1 MAITNRD
8 RVGKA
13 LELLRDGLLPF
24 VRQEME
30 REYGKQWLTQ
40 ASYSLRRNT
49 PMTEKDVADVQALLV
64 IMWDQW
70 NSVFRDILGH
80 TERSLVS
87 EIRDWRNKWAHQ
99 HSFSSDDT
107 YRALDS
113 IARLLT
119 AISAP
124 QARDVER
131 MKQDLLRLRYE
142 EQARTQRRKVAVA
155 PTSGQPVGGLRPW
168 REIVTP
174 HPDVASG
181 RYQQAEFA
189 ADLAAVHYRTTGESE
204 YLDPEEFFRRT
215 YLTEGLRELLRTALL
230 RLSGQGGDPVV
241 ELQTNFGGGKT
252 HSMLALYHLFS
263 GEDASKLAGMEDILA
278 ELGMDAIPKAQPVV
292 LVGTALSPGEIH
304 LAPDGKTPIHTLW
317 GELAWQLGGEE
328 AYAMV
333 QDSDRHGTS
342 PGAKLL
348 QAMLKRF
355 APAII
360 LIDEWV
366 AFVRQTYKKH
376 NLPAGSFDANIS
388 FAQALTEAIKQAPTA
403 MLVASLPAS
412 DIEIGGEGGRE
423 ALQRLKNT
431 FGRIEATWR
440 PASAEESFEIV
451 RRRLFQPLGDPG
463 RFALRDAVIDH
474 YVRMY
479 QHQANEF
486 PAECREADYKRRMQA
501 AYPIHPELFDR
512 LYSDWA
518 SLEKFQRTRGVLR
531 LMAAVIHSLWER
543 NDASLLIMPGMVP
556 LDDSNVQREVTRY
569 LEDNWAPII
578 EADVDGPSSV
588 PLKLD
593 RANPNLGRYSA
604 SRRVARTIFLGSAP
618 IVHAANPGLDDRHIK
633 LGCVQP
639 GESIA
644 TFGDALRRLAN
655 ETTHL
660 YVDGNRYWYSTQPSV
675 TRQARDRAASYR
687 EDEVWMELKRRLRGE
702 RRRGDFAAVHIAPES
717 SQDIPDEDAV
727 RLVVL
732 GPEYP
737 HSRRDSHS
745 PARQQAQLFLDERG
759 SGPRLHRNML
769 VFLAPDRRRLEDLDE
784 AIRRYLAWKSIF
796 DERELL
802 NLNAF
807 QTNQARTQ
815 RDQADEAVDARI
827 QESYIWMLVPEQ
839 ADPQSPSVDWAEIR
853 AQGQGALAERAS
865 KKLIGE
871 EQLITRYSAARLRMD
886 MDNYNLWGGRDH
898 VPFKQLWEY
907 YARYLY
913 LPRLRDKNALLA
925 AVQEGFSQ
933 LTWSDFFA
941 YAERWDEER
950 GRYIGL
956 KAGQSG
962 SIHFDAYAVLV
973 RPEAA
978 RRQLDANAAQTRSS
992 TIQTASPSGQSTPDP
1007 DSTVPGSTS
1016 DEPTP
1021 RPKIYRRFYGTV
1033 ELDPLKAPLQ
1043 VKTIADEIVQHL
1055 QALVGSR
1062 VTLSLEIE
1070 AHLPDGAPENVI
1082 RTVTE
1087 NAHTLKFESFGF
1099 EEE

>member
-13 LELLRDGLLPF
+13 LELLRDGLAPF
-24 VRQEME
+24 VKREME
-30 REYGKQWLTQ
+30 REYSSQWLTQ
-40 ASYSLRRNT
+40 AGYSLRRQNL
-49 PMTEKDVADVQALLV
+49 TEADVTDAQALLV
-64 IMWDQW
+64 VMWDQW
-70 NSVFRDILGH
+70 NNVFRDILGH
-80 TERSLVS
+80 SERSLVS
-87 EIRDWRNKWAHQ
+87 EIREWRNKWAHQ
-99 HSFSSDDT
+99 RSFSTDDT

-119 AISAP
+119 AISAS
-124 QARDVER
+124 QAQEVER
-131 MKQDLLRLRYE
+131 MKQDLLRLRFE
-142 EQARTQRRKVAVA
+142 EEARRERRKVAVA
-155 PTSGQPVGGLRPW
+155 PTSGQPQGGLHAW

-181 RYQQAEFA
+181 QYQQAEFA
-189 ADLAAVHYRTTGESE
+189 ADLAAVYYKTATSSE
-204 YLDPEEFFRRT
+204 YVDPEEFFRRT

-230 RLSGQGGDPVV
+230 RLSGRGGDPVV

-263 GEDASKLAGMEDILA
+263 GVDAAKLPGVEDILA
-278 ELGMDAIPKAQPVV
+278 ELDMNAIPTAKPIV
-292 LVGTALSPGEIH
+292 LVGSHLSPGETH
-304 LAPDGKTPIHTLW
+304 LASDGVTEIHTLW
-317 GELAWQLGGEE
+317 GELAWQLGGAE
-328 AYAMV
+328 AFAMI

-342 PGAKLL
+342 PGANLL
-348 QAMLKRF
+348 QTMLKRF
-355 APAII
+355 APAVI

-366 AFVRQTYKKH
+366 VFIRQTYKKH
-376 NLPAGSFDANIS
+376 DLPAGSFDANIS
-388 FAQALTEAIKQAPTA
+388 FVQSLTEAIKQVPNA

-423 ALQRLKNT
+423 ALKRLKNT

-440 PASAEESFEIV
+440 PATAEESFEIV
-451 RRRLFQPLGDPG
+451 RRRLFQTIADPG
-463 RFALRDAVIDH
+463 KFALRDAVIGH

-479 QHQANEF
+479 QNQADEF
-486 PAECREADYKRRMQA
+486 PGECRESDYKRRMRA

-543 NDASLLIMPGMVP
+543 NDASLLIMPGMIP
-556 LDDSNVQREVTRY
+556 MDDSNVQREMTRY
-569 LEDNWAPII
+569 LEDNWAPIL
-578 EADVDGPSSV
+578 EADVDGPNSA

-618 IVHAANPGLDDRHIK
+618 IAQAANPGLDDRHIK

-660 YVDGNRYWYSTQPSV
+660 YVDGNRYWFSTQPSV
-675 TRQARDRAASYR
+675 TRLARDRAADYR
-687 EDEVWMELKRRLRGE
+687 DDEIWAELKKRLRQE
-702 RRRGDFAAVHIAPES
+702 RRRGDFAAVHTAPES
-717 SQDIPDEDAV
+717 LGDVPDEDAV
-727 RLVVL
+727 RLVIL

-737 HSRRDSHS
+737 HTYRNSNS
-745 PARQQAQLFLDERG
+745 PARQQAQLLLDQRG
-759 SGPRLHRNML
+759 SGPRINRNML
-769 VFLAPDRRRLEDLDE
+769 VFLAADSKRLGDLEE
-784 AIRRYLAWKSIF
+784 AIRRYLAWKSIY
-796 DERELL
+796 DEREML

-815 RDQADEAVDARI
+815 RDQADETVDARI
-827 QESYIWMLVPEQ
+827 AETYTLVLVPEQ
-839 ADPQSPSVDWAEIR
+839 FDAQKSEVDWEENR
-853 AQGQGALAERAS
+853 VSGQGALAERVS
-865 KKLIGE
+865 KKLISE
-871 EQLITRYSAARLRMD
+871 ELLITHYSATRLRME
-886 MDNYNLWGGRDH
+886 MDSYNLWGGADH
-898 VPFKQLWEY
+898 VSLKQLWEY

-913 LPRLRDKNALLA
+913 LSRLRDRDVLLA
-925 AVQEGFSQ
+925 AVQEGFGQ
-933 LTWSDFFA
+933 LTWQEAFA
-941 YAERWDEER
+941 YAEGWDQER
-950 GRYIGL
+950 GRYLGL
-956 KAGQSG
+956 KAGQQG
-962 SIHFDAYAVLV
+962 SVVFDAYAVLV

-978 RRQLDANAAQTRSS
+978 QRQLDADAASRSTS
-992 TIQTASPSGQSTPDP
+992 TGQPGPADAG
-1007 DSTVPGSTS
+1007 DSTTFDTTTTG
-1016 DEPTP
+1016 PTP
-1021 RPKIYRRFYGTV
+1021 PVSSRQKVYRRFYGSV

-1043 VKTIADEIVQHL
+1043 VKTISDEIIQHL

-1062 VTLSLEIE
+1062 VTITLEIE
-1070 AHLPDGAPENVI
+1070 AYLPDGSPENVV
-1082 RTVTE
+1082 RTVNE
-1087 NAHTLKFESFGF
+1087 NARTLKFSDFGF